1 MAISITWWLP
11 MNFPTQL
18 IQLRKQRE
26 LTQQQM
32 ADAVGIHVNQI
43 KRYEAGTTQPT
54 LEALV
59 KIAKSLHVSLDDLVF
74 GENERGPNE
83 NLKLQFEAVCEL
95 EDQDKFVVLE
105 VLEGLIIK
113 YQAKR
118 WSHITNTPA
127 TKSK

>member
-11 MNFPTQL
+11 MNFPAQL
-18 IQLRKQRE
+18 IQLRKQRD

-32 ADAVGIHVNQI
+32 ADAVGVHVNQI

-59 KIAKSLHVSLDDLVF
+59 KLSKNLHISLDDLVF
-74 GENERGPNE
+74 GENQRGPNDD
-83 NLKLQFEAVCEL
+83 LKLQFEAVSEL
-95 EDQDKFVVLE
+95 EDEDKMIIRE

-113 YQAKR
+113 YQARR
-118 WSHITNTPA
+118 WSRVTNTPA
-127 TKSK
+127 AK

>member
-1 MAISITWWLP
+1 
-11 MNFPTQL
+11 MNFSKQL
-18 IQLRKQRE
+18 ILLRKERA
-26 LTQQQM
+26 LTQQQL

-59 KIAKSLHVSLDDLVF
+59 KLSKTLHTSLDALVF
-74 GENERGPNE
+74 GDEERGPDE
-83 NLKLQFEAVCEL
+83 SLKYQFEAVSEL
-95 EDQDKFVVLE
+95 DNEDKRIIRE

-118 WSHITNTPA
+118 WSRISNMSA
-127 TKSK
+127 TKSG

>member
-59 KIAKSLHVSLDDLVF
+59 KITKSLHVSLDDLVF
-74 GENERGPNE
+74 GEDERGPDDD
-83 NLKLQFEAVCEL
+83 LKLQFEAISEL
-95 EDQDKFVVLE
+95 ADEDKFIVLE

-118 WSHITNTPA
+118 WSRISNSPA
-127 TKSK
+127 A

>member
-1 MAISITWWLP
+1 
-11 MNFPTQL
+11 MNFPTEL

-59 KIAKSLHVSLDDLVF
+59 KIAKNLHISLDDLVF
-74 GENERGPNE
+74 GENERGPDE
-83 NLKLQFEAVCEL
+83 ALKLQFEAVSEL
-95 EDQDKFVVLE
+95 EDADKMIIRE

-113 YQAKR
+113 YQARR
-118 WSHITNTPA
+118 WSRIS
-127 TKSK
+127 KSSN

>member
-1 MAISITWWLP
+1 

-18 IQLRKQRE
+18 IQLRKARG

-59 KIAKSLHVSLDDLVF
+59 KVAKALHISLDDLVF
-74 GENERGPNE
+74 GENQRGPGE
-83 NLKLQFEAVCEL
+83 DLKLQFEAVSEL
-95 EDQDKFVVLE
+95 DDDDKLIIRE
-105 VLEGLIIK
+105 VLEGLIVK

-118 WSHITNTPA
+118 WSRLSNMSAPKA
-127 TKSK
+127 AKG

>member
-1 MAISITWWLP
+1 MAISIAWWLP

-43 KRYEAGTTQPT
+43 KRYESGTTQPT

-59 KIAKSLHVSLDDLVF
+59 KIAKSLHISLDDLVF
-74 GENERGPNE
+74 GEGQRGPDDA
-83 NLKLQFEAVCEL
+83 LKLQFEAVSEL
-95 EDQDKFVVLE
+95 EEDDKKIIRE

-118 WSHITNTPA
+118 WTRITNTGN
-127 TKSK
+127 